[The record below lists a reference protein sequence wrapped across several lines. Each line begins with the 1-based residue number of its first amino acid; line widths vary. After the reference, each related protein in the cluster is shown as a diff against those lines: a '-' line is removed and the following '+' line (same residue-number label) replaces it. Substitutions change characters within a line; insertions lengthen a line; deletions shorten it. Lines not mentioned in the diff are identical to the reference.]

1 MSLNMSFLVHIR
13 LISANY
19 SQYHPIRGSKSR
31 QKVVE
36 NRWINIGFTYSLNSA
51 NLSPLSEVTLL
62 WGTYIVRI
70 WPWQHWYS
78 RRKVQLFF
86 SSKCFH
92 ISSPRRSHIKHP
104 RLHLSF
110 FFVTYVMTKP
120 RRLSAAVWRNMTWSE
135 SKLYIPSNTKT
146 DW

>member
-1 MSLNMSFLVHIR
+1 MPFIVHIR
-13 LISANY
+13 LMSANY
-19 SQYHPIRGSKSR
+19 CQYHPTESR
-31 QKVVE
+31 LKVVE
-36 NRWINIGFTYSLNSA
+36 NQWMDFFINIGFTYSPLNSA
-51 NLSPLSEVTLL
+51 NLSPLSKVTLL

-120 RRLSAAVWRNMTWSE
+120 RRLSAAVWRNMTWSQ
-135 SKLYIPSNTKT
+135 SKL
-146 DW
+146 